1 MKRLFAMMLLICLL
15 GLTSSTAMAADASQ
29 NYPIELTKEERA
41 YLESVQGKTFTL
53 GVTFQDIF
61 DVFLDGL
68 TPKKEVEIV
77 RDESLSK
84 EQQKIVEE
92 AMGEES
98 QGKFLDFTP
107 AEMQLFEQDL
117 GIDIAL
123 KPAIN
128 MDNLERGLMEGSIDF
143 VLGLVD
149 SRERKEYL
157 TFLPSFVE
165 FPFACYALEGSRVK
179 QVYDLYD
186 LRIGFRFRAD
196 YEEVLEQY
204 PELKF
209 KPVFYDEKT
218 KLPEA
223 LIDQEIDAYIL
234 DTGNYTLI
242 DITNTPI
249 SVAFTFN
256 DLSYGYSLAL
266 RKEEAML
273 ASIMKK
279 EIEYQLEHELGE
291 MIQQQYREYNTNVL
305 KLTDAEK
312 NYLAGRPKIRVGF
325 ISDYMPLE
333 YVDENGEP
341 QGLGLEYIKEIS
353 ELTGIQF
360 VYEPEVKTKTWSRV
374 LDDFRAGELDLLTCV
389 TVTEDR
395 KTWMRFTRPY
405 SGHTISIVGNTKNP
419 NVLSRASDM
428 EGQVVA
434 VPVGYWIND
443 YLKNVS
449 DKIQILPVKDQA
461 EAFRSVETGKADYL
475 VVEIPVFSY
484 QQAYYGYDRLKIIGE
499 VEKNALMQMAVQP
512 DQAILASII
521 DKCIETIDRDRL
533 EDRAMLI
540 PKSKRNNVFFYG
552 IIVIMTLA
560 LAGSLFLTYRSFYG
574 VVVAKDEAEQAWK
587 EAEKERKK
595 AVKANEEKNRM
606 LMHISHDL
614 RTPLTTIRGST
625 EALQEDLLEED
636 EKPEFYQLITQKVDT
651 LDRMVGDI
659 MNLSKLQAKRVQLN
673 ADLYFAKQFFSSVH
687 FGTMILVEKAG
698 LEYEIQLPEE
708 DVLIHIDG
716 FLLEK
721 AITNLIHNAIKF
733 TKPPGKIILRL
744 LIQMDSVIFQVEDTG
759 TGIPAQDIPF
769 VFDEFYKASRSRS
782 SNEGGSGLGLAIV
795 KEIVDLHQGS
805 VYAKSDLGKGTI
817 ISVQIKKAGS

>member
-1 MKRLFAMMLLICLL
+1 MKRIFALVILLCLL
-15 GLTSSTAMAADASQ
+15 GLTGSTAMAADASRD
-29 NYPIELTKEERA
+29 YPIELTNEERA
-41 YLESVQGKTFTL
+41 YLESVRGRTFTL
-53 GVTFQDIF
+53 GVTFQDVF

-68 TPKKEVEIV
+68 TPTKEIQIIPD
-77 RDESLSK
+77 DELSK
-84 EQQKIVEE
+84 EQKKIVDET
-92 AMGEES
+92 MGEES

-107 AEMQLFEQDL
+107 QEMQLFERDL

-123 KPAIN
+123 KPALN
-128 MDNLERGLMEGSIDF
+128 MNNLERGLMEGSIDF

-157 TFLPSFVE
+157 TFLPPFVE
-165 FPFACYALEGSRVK
+165 FPFACYALESSGI
-179 QVYDLYD
+179 QEIYDLYD
-186 LRIGFRFRAD
+186 LRIGFRFRSD
-196 YEEVLEQY
+196 YEEVIDQY

-209 KPVFYDEKT
+209 QPVFYPEKT

-223 LIDQEIDAYIL
+223 LLAEEIDAYVL
-234 DTGNYTLI
+234 DTGNYTII

-256 DLSYGYSLAL
+256 DLAYGYSLAL
-266 RKEEAML
+266 RKEEALM

-279 EIEYQLEHELGE
+279 EIEYQLDHELGE
-291 MIQQQYREYNTNVL
+291 MIQQQYREYNSNIL
-305 KLTDAEK
+305 NLTDAEK
-312 NYLAGRPKIRVGF
+312 NYLAGHPKIRVGF
-325 ISDYMPLE
+325 ISDYMPIE
-333 YVDENGEP
+333 YVDEEGQP
-341 QGLGLEYIKEIS
+341 QGLGIEYIKEIS
-353 ELTGIQF
+353 QLTGIQF
-360 VYEPEVKTKTWSRV
+360 VYEPEVKTKTWNQV
-374 LDDFRAGELDLLTCV
+374 LEDFRAGDLDLLTCV

-395 KTWMRFTRPY
+395 KSWMRFTRPY
-405 SGHTISIVGNTKNP
+405 SGHTISIVGNVKNP
-419 NVLSRASDM
+419 NVLTRASDL
-428 EGQVVA
+428 EGQMVA
-434 VPVGYWIND
+434 VPVGYWMND
-443 YLKNVS
+443 YLKHVS
-449 DKIQILPVKDQA
+449 SKIRILSVKDQA

-499 VEKNALMQMAVQP
+499 IEKNALMQMAVQP

-521 DKCIETIDRDRL
+521 DKCIETIDKDRL
-533 EDRAMLI
+533 EDRTMLI
-540 PKSKRNNVFFYG
+540 PQSKRNDVFFYG
-552 IIVIMTLA
+552 IIVIMSLA
-560 LAGSLFLTYRSFYG
+560 LAGSLFLTYRSFHG
-574 VVVAKDEAEQAWK
+574 VVVAKEEAEQAWK

-625 EALQEDLLEED
+625 EALQEDLLEEE

-659 MNLSKLQAKRVQLN
+659 LNLSKLQAKRVQLN
-673 ADLYFAKQFFSSVH
+673 ADLYFAKQFLSTVH

-698 LEYEIQLPEE
+698 LEYEIQLPED

-744 LIQMDSVIFQVEDTG
+744 LVQMDSVIFQVEDTG
-759 TGIPAQDIPF
+759 AGIPENDIPF

-795 KEIVDLHQGS
+795 KEIVDLHEGQ
-805 VYAKSDLGKGTI
+805 VFAQSDLGKGTI
-817 ISVQIKKAGS
+817 ISIQIKKAGS